1 MKQTTVEF
9 SFDDAKL
16 GALKMYLNDKNIKLA
31 DELERF
37 VDALYKKHVPP
48 AVREFIERK
57 GSEGMNGPNSQRSSR
72 KKPNIGC
79 VAVSGLESDDGE
91 NARPADEKPV

>member
-57 GSEGMNGPNSQRSSR
+57 GPEGMNGPNSQRSSR

-91 NARPADEKPV
+91 NTRPADEKPV